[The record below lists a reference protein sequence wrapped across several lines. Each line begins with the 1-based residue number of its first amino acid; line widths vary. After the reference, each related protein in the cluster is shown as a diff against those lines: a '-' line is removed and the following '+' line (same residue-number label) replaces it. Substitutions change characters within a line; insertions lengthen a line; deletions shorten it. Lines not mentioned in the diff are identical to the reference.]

1 MNKSKLSILVSLLSL
16 TLSLRAKTRFNS
28 IKKRS
33 TTRRKKCPHT
43 TRMRL
48 DMVRQDLKPNLRMN
62 SSKSCEL
69 ESRLTKNSPCMI

>member
-48 DMVRQDLKPNLRMN
+48 DMVRQD
-62 SSKSCEL
+62 
-69 ESRLTKNSPCMI
+69 